1 MRKGRSHRRPR
12 GSLPPTSQKSLQP
25 LGGGVH
31 VVVGLNGPPSSTQD
45 VPVPEVSDHEEHG
58 PETPVVHADGRPTL
72 EVIPDKSLELVRERS
87 LEVVRQ
93 ESLELVRQ
101 ETLEL
106 AREAVVEESPF
117 VAESREQ
124 EPPAAP
130 EPIRTAAYVP
140 YEQEA
145 FDDDLASYSASAPET
160 PMVHLTAITTPDEIS
175 IPPASDVAVEPADE
189 SFFEEGDRASS
200 MNVTGAL
207 AAHGDDADDWGDD
220 LGTQKAKL
228 KASPEAIARRAK
240 FSRVVMYAVAVATI
254 VCVAGFVRSAGRSSS
269 ATASAKTTNA
279 VTAVAPPAEKAA
291 DPAAIA
297 PAPVT
302 PPVTAV
308 APGANDEPKAPEAK
322 VAEPKVEAP
331 KAEEPKA
338 EAAKADEPKAAP
350 VSDKTALEEKKLS
363 QRALE
368 RGKLVDAI
376 EAGERSVALDPTD
389 GEAWLILGASYQSK
403 GNGKDARRC
412 YSACVKEGKRGP
424 LSECR
429 AMLR

>member
-58 PETPVVHADGRPTL
+58 PETPVVQADGRPTL

-117 VAESREQ
+117 VAESREREQ
-124 EPPAAP
+124 PAP
-130 EPIRTAAYVP
+130 EPIRTAAYAP

-160 PMVHLTAITTPDEIS
+160 PMVHVTALTTPDEIS
-175 IPPASDVAVEPADE
+175 IPPASDVGVELADE

-200 MNVTGAL
+200 MNVTGGL
-207 AAHGDDADDWGDD
+207 AGHGDDPDDWGDD

-240 FSRVVMYAVAVATI
+240 FTRVVMYAVAVATV
-254 VCVAGFVRSAGRSSS
+254 VCVAGFVRSAGRSN
-269 ATASAKTTNA
+269 APTVSAKTTNA
-279 VTAVAPPAEKAA
+279 VTAVEPPAEKAA
-291 DPAAIA
+291 QPAAIA
-297 PAPVT
+297 PAPVA
-302 PPVTAV
+302 PAHAV
-308 APGANDEPKAPEAK
+308 ANDEPKAPEAK
-322 VAEPKVEAP
+322 VAEPKVESP
-331 KAEEPKA
+331 KADEPKA

-350 VSDKTALEEKKLS
+350 VSDKTALEEKKIS

>member
-12 GSLPPTSQKSLQP
+12 GSLPPASQKSLQP

-31 VVVGLNGPPSSTQD
+31 VVVGLNGPPPSTQD
-45 VPVPEVSDHEEHG
+45 IPQHEEEA
-58 PETPVVHADGRPTL
+58 PETPVVHADARPTL
-72 EVIPDKSLELVRERS
+72 EVIPERS
-87 LEVVRQ
+87 LELVRQ

-106 AREAVVEESPF
+106 VREAVVAQPPL
-117 VAESREQ
+117 VV
-124 EPPAAP
+124 EPPDP
-130 EPIRTAAYVP
+130 EPAALESLGNVPYVP

-145 FDDDLASYSASAPET
+145 FDDELGSYSASAPET
-160 PMVHLTAITTPDEIS
+160 PMVHVTAITTPDEIS
-175 IPPASDVAVEPADE
+175 IPPASDVAVEPALE
-189 SFFEEGDRASS
+189 SFFEEGDRASTIHVS
-200 MNVTGAL
+200 GAL
-207 AAHGDDADDWGDD
+207 VDDSDDWGDE
-220 LGTQKAKL
+220 LGNQKAKL

-240 FSRVVMYAVAVATI
+240 FSRVVVYAVAVATV
-254 VCVAGFVRSAGRSSS
+254 VCVAGFVRSAGRPIAAS
-269 ATASAKTTNA
+269 ASAKTTTA
-279 VTAVAPPAEKAA
+279 ITAVAPPAEKAA
-291 DPAAIA
+291 QPAAIA
-297 PAPVT
+297 APLAT
-302 PPVTAV
+302 
-308 APGANDEPKAPEAK
+308 DEPKTPEPK

-331 KAEEPKA
+331 AAEEPKA
-338 EAAKADEPKAAP
+338 EANKAADAPKVDEPKAAP

-412 YSACVKEGKRGP
+412 YAACVKEGKRGP
-424 LSECR
+424 LGECR

>member
-1 MRKGRSHRRPR
+1 
-12 GSLPPTSQKSLQP
+12 
-25 LGGGVH
+25 VH
-31 VVVGLNGPPSSTQD
+31 VVVGLNGPPSSTHD

-58 PETPVVHADGRPTL
+58 PETPVVHADARPTL

-106 AREAVVEESPF
+106 VRE
-117 VAESREQ
+117 
-124 EPPAAP
+124 
-130 EPIRTAAYVP
+130 AAYVP

-145 FDDDLASYSASAPET
+145 VDDDLASYSASAPET

-207 AAHGDDADDWGDD
+207 ADHGDDADDWGDD
-220 LGTQKAKL
+220 LGTRKAKL

-254 VCVAGFVRSAGRSSS
+254 VCVAGFVRSAGRSSA

-297 PAPVT
+297 PAQVT
-302 PPVTAV
+302 PPVTPV
-308 APGANDEPKAPEAK
+308 AGDEPKAPEAK

-331 KAEEPKA
+331 KADEPKA

-350 VSDKTALEEKKLS
+350 VSDKTASEEKKIS